1 MEFSEV
7 YDFEAAGPTNA
18 RVLKVYSDAATRTL
32 QEISFPNKAGGFGYT
47 TRTSSVTSSRFIIWR
62 SDGESL
68 ELMQTSLDD
77 YSVSDWL
84 TVCFS
89 GSAVVNCCVT
99 SGSNSIECLVCTS
112 NGGARLSFSLSFER
126 PRLFKDCLDFYSF
139 YQIKGLQPS
148 LINTSTAGL
157 IQETAEVVFAYG
169 LSSGSILVA
178 RAAFGTTEISEV
190 FELHQASMIQK
201 LWSGITPFAKSDND
215 PSAVLDMVLIMTDC
229 GDHLI
234 VSVCKDHRLRL
245 WDLKHR
251 DCLQVLELL
260 DLLPDH
266 SACSVGS
273 LHLHLAPGSFHRIIS
288 YSMNSGDSVGLLVY
302 LSLSPNSSLGS
313 MQNAL
318 SSSGACSA
326 NYWCWIQLDLSNF
339 RRRDRECLRVKG
351 IDRLAT
357 PASPV
362 YASKSTSNWEQSGIE
377 EFSVLDF
384 IPTQLNVSPFWSSNE
399 NSVFRRRH
407 PENHGVLENLH
418 GVWWLAQQVTDNQ
431 ASLDDRYYVQWS
443 CGSPHTVSVPVV
455 KNGTAVPPGIYPD
468 NRIPIWRHQPP
479 ILVQTQENILASTT
493 EECTCRITVD
503 DVDEFL
509 DFLFSPGRFSRFA
522 IASSL
527 KSLRNSHQL
536 PAEDTV
542 TLFERMGELRSEVR
556 RTLVDELFY
565 ITELGDFLT
574 VLKTFH
580 ATAIDYH
587 EYGLQPLGLFEVPY
601 GTALLTSD
609 QRTYLPYAPGL
620 VIVRRW
626 GFSVLRPFDHD
637 ERLFWNQQ
645 SDQPLCIPP
654 EPASS
659 DTCSSKLDVSKA
671 AAQLAIRTRVLLEY
685 LCKETS
691 WHTWKSILYGSAS
704 PFLVDPDHSWDPN
717 KLAETILEELG
728 GRFGSFEPS
737 PFADPF
743 DWQRFVFLDPRSRT
757 TELLALDMLTK
768 LLEQRPFACFG
779 QTASDMAND
788 RSRSDPMDQD
798 ILGNLLHSNRNQQAS
813 NPLWF
818 ASTRSESAHLPATL
832 NPLSACKDS
841 RLGLR
846 FLCQTVTEICEL
858 RLKLAFGLLVI
869 ATHLHLNP
877 SNVEVAFSGFNEN
890 SGFLTSTSILVRL
903 TKLVHSFRLLH
914 WLGSTRMRPTPD
926 AEKLT
931 SIREHLNIL
940 GMSSSIDR
948 ETPSAP
954 DLLRSTSSSSM
965 QLPGMTLLQQIC
977 SDWSW
982 LQNLFSMDSDLTSR
996 PCMLRST
1003 HLVSLLCSALSPSE
1017 DFGHGLLRVFRH
1029 LLVGGHAVPLLT
1041 LIKLLESTPSQESLD
1056 SDSFSTPLWTWD
1068 GDYCLLFLCTGLAHL
1083 WLGNPELAEKDFIR
1097 ASESLKSHVQA
1108 SLLHSTV
1115 DRPLFPEQHQSSLH
1129 DLLIGSLFPGEFTS
1143 EKLLCSKDGQEISAD
1158 TVCPTE
1164 VQVRFLMKVMPVLE
1178 AADCVSQVLNL
1189 SEFSLNLLAN
1199 VQLAP
1204 DEMNDEHS
1212 GQPELKQC
1220 ARNYSRRLTS
1230 ILSNL
1235 HAFGDGTSEGFLCNP
1250 LPDEELVT
1258 GKSPQ
1263 SGLYVRLADLEAALW
1278 TRMFK
1283 HHLSLGNYANAHFLI
1298 RSNPDAARRRDCLR
1312 QLIATLCD
1320 RGESAR
1326 LVDFHYGSA
1335 EQECVLILEAR
1346 ARATDVLP
1354 SFVAFSKQE
1363 PICTVNPY
1371 YDVLY
1376 AFHIRRSNYRAA
1388 AMILFEHVHRLM
1400 EETSCPMSSL
1410 DGAGF
1415 RAGGAR
1421 LLFGLQ
1427 RQAANLAAAINAL
1440 YIVQK
1445 EHQWLIRPGAVSF
1458 DDDAYGRWPR
1468 SSDADGEEHDLEEE
1482 RTGLQLLVEND
1493 WAFADPDEE
1502 TASLSTDAE
1511 MTSRQDELVDCSM
1524 TEPARSGDMIR
1535 LAQEKQILQLND
1547 LLRLYTLIRARL
1559 RLVQVCWE
1567 QGMLRAG
1574 SSSPQE
1580 TVQSLLSLALYD
1592 EAIRLTEQFGLD
1604 WTPVVSAVATR
1615 CAELAQHV
1623 SRTQV
1628 PMHNGYGNS
1637 TSTSGAHSLTDAPSL
1652 PGLSSVS
1659 SPLSYEAELVIQSLH
1674 RLNESVLRKDASG
1687 GGVATGTW
1695 NLSINE
1701 LYWRL
1706 LEIVLKRLDPPTANP
1721 SLRSPHNHCPLVN
1734 GGGGQLHLLACEHL
1748 LNSKPNQLH
1757 LPQWLVSHLVSPAIV
1772 TTRSVGLLRLYMRYD
1787 RVEAA
1792 YLLTMELLDT
1802 AITSLTDASTPG
1814 LQLPMSGCTS
1824 CSFEKQKLCTQPI
1837 WLPHN
1842 LIVRLSEALRSL
1854 SNEFPACQIMHE
1866 NLEKNMINYFGRL
1879 QLACS
1884 KLVTVN

>member
-7 YDFEAAGPTNA
+7 YDFEATGPTNA

-47 TRTSSVTSSRFIIWR
+47 TPTSSVTSSRFIIWR

-99 SGSNSIECLVCTS
+99 SGSNSIECL
-112 NGGARLSFSLSFER
+112 LSFER

-148 LINTSTAGL
+148 LINASTAGL

-201 LWSGITPFAKSDND
+201 LWSGITPFAKSDSD
-215 PSAVLDMVLIMTDC
+215 PSAVVDMALIMTDH

-266 SACSVGS
+266 NACSTGSGS
-273 LHLHLAPGSFHRIIS
+273 LHSHLAPGSFHRITS
-288 YSMNSGDSVGLLVY
+288 YSMNSGDSAGLLVY
-302 LSLSPNSSLGS
+302 LSLSLNSSLGS

-318 SSSGACSA
+318 SSSGTCSA
-326 NYWCWIQLDLSNF
+326 NYWCWLQLDLSNF

-362 YASKSTSNWEQSGIE
+362 YASKSSSNWEQSGIE

-384 IPTQLNVSPFWSSNE
+384 IPTQLNASPFWSSNE

-407 PENHGVLENLH
+407 PENHGVVENLH
-418 GVWWLAQQVTDNQ
+418 GVWWLAQQVADNQ
-431 ASLDDRYYVQWS
+431 ANLDDRYYVQWS

-455 KNGTAVPPGIYPD
+455 KNGTAVPPGINPD
-468 NRIPIWRHQPP
+468 NHIPIWRHQSP
-479 ILVQTQENILASTT
+479 ILVQTQETILASTT
-493 EECTCRITVD
+493 EECPCRITVD

-527 KSLRNSHQL
+527 KSEFQVLLLLHFEPQSLRNSHQL

-565 ITELGDFLT
+565 ITEMGDFLT
-574 VLKTFH
+574 LLKTFH

-601 GTALLTSD
+601 GTALLSPD

-626 GFSVLRPFDHD
+626 GFSVLRPFDNH
-637 ERLFWNQQ
+637 ERLIWNQH
-645 SDQPLCIPP
+645 SDQPLCIPL
-654 EPASS
+654 EPVSA

-671 AAQLAIRTRVLLEY
+671 AARLAIRTRVLLEH

-691 WHTWKSILYGSAS
+691 WHTWKSILYGSVS

-717 KLAETILEELG
+717 KLVEAILEELG
-728 GRFGSFEPS
+728 GKFGSFEPAT
-737 PFADPF
+737 FTDPL
-743 DWQRFVFLDPRSRT
+743 DWQQFVFLDPRSRT
-757 TELLALDMLTK
+757 TELLALDMLIR
-768 LLEQRPFACFG
+768 LLEQRPFAYFG

-788 RSRSDPMDQD
+788 RSRSDPVGQD
-798 ILGNLLHSNRNQQAS
+798 LLSNLRHSTRNQQAS

-818 ASTRSESAHLPATL
+818 ASTGSPESTHLPGTL
-832 NPLSACKDS
+832 NAVSARKDS

-846 FLCQTVTEICEL
+846 FLCQTFTEICEL

-877 SNVEVAFSGFNEN
+877 SNVEVAFSGLNEN
-890 SGFLTSTSILVRL
+890 SDILTSTSILVRL

-931 SIREHLNIL
+931 SIREHVNIL
-940 GMSSSIDR
+940 GMSSSIDG

-954 DLLRSTSSSSM
+954 DLLRSPSSSSV

-977 SDWSW
+977 TDWSW
-982 LQNLFSMDSDLTSR
+982 LHKLFSVDLDLTSR

-1017 DFGHGLLRVFRH
+1017 DFRHGLLRVFRH
-1029 LLVGGHAVPLLT
+1029 LLVGGHSPWILIHSQRLFGLGMVIIASYFCVPASLT
-1041 LIKLLESTPSQESLD
+1041 SG
-1056 SDSFSTPLWTWD
+1056 SD
-1068 GDYCLLFLCTGLAHL
+1068 
-1083 WLGNPELAEKDFIR
+1083 LAENNFIR

-1108 SLLHSTV
+1108 SLLNSTM
-1115 DRPLFPEQHQSSLH
+1115 DRPLLPEQPQSSLH
-1129 DLLIGSLFPGEFTS
+1129 DLLIGSLFPGELTS
-1143 EKLLCSKDGQEISAD
+1143 EKLLCSKDGQEITTD
-1158 TVCPTE
+1158 TICPTE

-1189 SEFSLNLLAN
+1189 CEFSLNLLAN
-1199 VQLAP
+1199 LQLTP
-1204 DEMNDEHS
+1204 DEMNDADSE
-1212 GQPELKQC
+1212 QPESKQC

-1230 ILSNL
+1230 MLANL

-1354 SFVAFSKQE
+1354 SFVAFSKKE
-1363 PICTVNPY
+1363 PPYTVNPY

-1400 EETSCPMSSL
+1400 EETTCPMSSL

-1445 EHQWLIRPGAVSF
+1445 EHQWLIRPGAISF
-1458 DDDAYGRWPR
+1458 DDDVYGRWPR
-1468 SSDADGEEHDLEEE
+1468 ASDVDGEVHDLEEV
-1482 RTGLQLLVEND
+1482 RTGLHLLVEND
-1493 WAFADPDEE
+1493 WAFADPDVE

-1511 MTSRQDELVDCSM
+1511 MTSRQGELVDCSM
-1524 TEPARSGDMIR
+1524 TEPSGPGDMIR
-1535 LAQEKQILQLND
+1535 LAQDKQILQLND

-1604 WTPVVSAVATR
+1604 CTPVVSAVATR

-1623 SRTQV
+1623 SRTQG

-1637 TSTSGAHSLTDAPSL
+1637 TSTSGTHSITDAPSL

-1659 SPLSYEAELVIQSLH
+1659 SSLSYEAELVIQSLH

-1687 GGVATGTW
+1687 GGVATSTW
-1695 NLSINE
+1695 NLSISE

-1706 LEIVLKRLDPPTANP
+1706 LEVVLTRLDPPTANA
-1721 SLRSPHNHCPLVN
+1721 SLRSLHNHRPLVN
-1734 GGGGQLHLLACEHL
+1734 GGGGQLHLIACEHL
-1748 LNSKPNQLH
+1748 LNSKPNQIH

-1772 TTRSVGLLRLYMRYD
+1772 TARPVGLLRLYMRYD

-1792 YLLTMELLDT
+1792 YLLTMQMLDT
-1802 AITSLTDASTPG
+1802 ALTSLTEASTPG
-1814 LQLPMSGCTS
+1814 LQRPMSGYTRCNL
-1824 CSFEKQKLCTQPI
+1824 ENQKLCIQPI

-1842 LIVRLSEALRSL
+1842 LIVRLSEALRLL
-1854 SNEFPACQIMHE
+1854 SNDFPACKIMYE
-1866 NLEKNMINYFGRL
+1866 NLEENMTNYFDRL
-1879 QLACS
+1879 QL
-1884 KLVTVN
+1884 